1 MSYGILLLRVVVGG
15 TLFAHGAQ
23 KLLGWWGGGGPR
35 GTGGFFG
42 RLGFRAPIVMA
53 LLAGLGEG
61 SGALFALGLLTPLAA
76 LGMATV
82 MLVALWAVH
91 RPNGFFSSN
100 GGFEFPL
107 VLAAAAVAVAATGP
121 GRFSVDRAIG
131 WDGRSSGLWWGV
143 GVAGVAVLLAALVVG
158 GLRTTPG
165 QAAAP
170 AAPEEPDSEH
180 LRAA

>member
-23 KLLGWWGGGGPR
+23 KLFGWWGGGGPT

-42 RLGFRAPIVMA
+42 GLRFRAPVAMA
-53 LLAGLGEG
+53 VLAGLGETAG
-61 SGALFALGLLTPLAA
+61 LAFALGFLTPLAA

-82 MLVALWAVH
+82 MLVAIWAVH
-91 RPNGFFSSN
+91 WPNGFFSSN

-107 VLAAAAVAVAATGP
+107 AVAGAVVAVAATGP
-121 GRFSVDRAIG
+121 GRFSLDRAIG
-131 WDGRSSGLWWGV
+131 WDDSLSGLWWGV
-143 GVAGVAVLLAALVVG
+143 GVAGIALLVSGFVVTM
-158 GLRTTPG
+158 LRTSPA
-165 QAAAP
+165 QAEAQ
-170 AAPEEPDSEH
+170 EPDREH